1 MACLFEIL
9 SVVFCI
15 HYLYGEKIK
24 IDIMTAFIVT
34 LEILL
39 MNAIYLLNLKQ
50 MLTMMMYPIMVIYCG
65 LKFGFNLKTIF
76 VNNIIYMA
84 ILSGIQTTLMVLFS
98 VMLKLKT
105 MEPLE
110 NLLINAIMFCI
121 VVIVLRKCRLEYLSK
136 VLQSNEKVI
145 MISLT
150 VFIVSTVLFVINYK
164 QNRSFEMFYYIVL
177 GVSIILIIVAAIDIG
192 KHKIKAKEMEA
203 ELRLHK
209 MYESSF
215 RNMIDEIRARQH
227 EFDNHINAIL
237 NLHRVYD
244 TYEGLVKEQE
254 KYGNGIK
261 EENRYNK
268 ILSKGNPVIL
278 CFLYSRFLEM
288 DKKGIAFT
296 YEISI
301 GNLECGMPVH
311 KLVEILGNLTKN
323 AMEAVEK
330 KGKGEIHVKVVEE
343 DNIIEIEVAN
353 ESEKLEKKKREEM
366 FKKGYS
372 EKGENRGYG
381 LYNVGRICEEYGGAV
396 GCNNEER
403 EGKNWLVFRIVIRK
417 NEKAEIRHK
426 GSTA

>member
-1 MACLFEIL
+1 MMAVVSLACLFEIL
-9 SVVFCI
+9 SIIVCL
-15 HYLYGEKIK
+15 HYLYGESFK
-24 IDIMTAFIVT
+24 IDSITALVIILDVVLMSVVYFLD
-34 LEILL
+34 LERTWT
-39 MNAIYLLNLKQ
+39 
-50 MLTMMMYPIMVIYCG
+50 MLIYPIIALYCG
-65 LKFGFNLKTIF
+65 FKFGFGWKAIF

-84 ILSGIQTTLMVLFS
+84 VLSGIQTTLMVLS
-98 VMLKLKT
+98 ALLLKT
-105 MEPLE
+105 QKTGSFE
-110 NLLINAIMFCI
+110 NLIINAILLCI
-121 VVIVLRKCRLEYLSK
+121 VAVGLKRCRLKKLSDA
-136 VLQSNEKVI
+136 LQSNERVVAASMAVAIISI
-145 MISLT
+145 M
-150 VFIVSTVLFVINYK
+150 VFLVSYK
-164 QNRSFEMFYYIVL
+164 QNGNFEMLYYIVL

-330 KGKGEIHVKVVEE
+330 KGKGG
-343 DNIIEIEVAN
+343 N
-353 ESEKLEKKKREEM
+353 SCQS
-366 FKKGYS
+366 G
-372 EKGENRGYG
+372 RG
-381 LYNVGRICEEYGGAV
+381 R
-396 GCNNEER
+396 
-403 EGKNWLVFRIVIRK
+403 
-417 NEKAEIRHK
+417 
-426 GSTA
+426 